1 MEINFLIWP
10 LGGVIWQDRPLS
22 RSKRGE
28 GWGEGPFYFVG
39 N

>member
-22 RSKRGE
+22 PSKR
-28 GWGEGPFYFVG
+28 GEGPFYFVG